1 MDPIIDWQISRH
13 DIKSRGQ
20 YLLETGKWADCH
32 FLVGQEPN
40 HQMLA
45 GHKLILAMASPVFE
59 AMFYGGLAEKNDP
72 IPILDLDPS
81 AFKSL
86 LEYIYTDKISIN
98 SVDKAC
104 ELCYGAKKY
113 MLPHVVEQC
122 ITFLWSDLC
131 PKNVCRAYEFAK
143 LFEEPRLMEKC
154 LQIMCTKTI
163 DVVQDTSFE
172 DVELSTIITILDQDV
187 LNIDSEL
194 NLFWAINK
202 YAEKHGLCASRNL
215 DANQSGIDQDQAI
228 SPQSPP
234 TVDVE
239 ASSSN
244 MQRNNNQNN
253 VGGNTDQQAGPPVPM
268 GNAGRQQELPTIRDA
283 IRRIR
288 FLSLN
293 PQQFAEGPA
302 RTNLLTQSEAF
313 AILMNISTVNSC
325 YPMPEGFT
333 TNKSP
338 RNAFCDSSPS
348 SPVAGPSGNPPTLGH
363 RSGSSAAPS
372 GLFTQHVPPPQPAP
386 IPLQTVPAP
395 APAPVPQAHP
405 ENPDSPFYSNYLD
418 EMRNNDSNYDRKYYC
433 RRIMR
438 QQTECL
444 NTSVLDCSLTFIVDR
459 SVCITGIEVPT
470 QVQGS
475 SIVGNDRYSELL
487 YAHLLDAHGS
497 RLTYTHCNQRVQY
510 NSMLEISFDRP
521 VFIQRHKMYKI
532 GVVFN
537 KVGWYPVSQSV
548 AKVNCDNV
556 CFTFCVGSQS
566 ESVRDG
572 LIRTIV
578 FTYPRDGIGF
588 P

>member
-163 DVVQDTSFE
+163 DVVQDSSFE

-202 YAEKHGLCASRNL
+202 YAEKHGLCSSRTPEP
-215 DANQSGIDQDQAI
+215 NQSNNEQEQPVG

-239 ASSSN
+239 AGPSN
-244 MQRNNNQNN
+244 VQRNNNNQNGN
-253 VGGNTDQQAGPPVPM
+253 NGGNDQQQANGQPIALI
-268 GNAGRQQELPTIRDA
+268 NTGRQQELPSIRDA

-288 FLSLN
+288 FLSLT

-313 AILMNISTVNSC
+313 TILMNISTPNSC
-325 YPMPEGFT
+325 YPMPDGFT
-333 TNKSP
+333 TNKNP
-338 RNAFCDSSPS
+338 RNAFSDSTPP
-348 SPVAGPSGNPPTLGH
+348 SPVAGPSGH
-363 RSGSSAAPS
+363 RPSA
-372 GLFTQHVPPPQPAP
+372 GGQLIHVVPPPQPAP
-386 IPLQTVPAP
+386 LPTQSVPAP
-395 APAPVPQAHP
+395 IPPVHP
-405 ENPDSPFYSNYLD
+405 ENPESPFYPDYLD

-475 SIVGNDRYSELL
+475 TIVGNDRYSELL

-497 RLTYTHCNQRVQY
+497 RLTYTHCNQRVAY

-578 FTYPRDGIGF
+578 FTYSRDGIAY